1 MAGGFM
7 YRNQIRWY
15 APGGESDPVS
25 KREFKALSKE
35 GQGALGAKLKRL
47 AKAEIGVQ
55 DLRHIRG
62 ELYEVRVQ
70 VGGNHYRAMLI
81 QDSPVH
87 YIILSCFFKNQRKTP
102 KTELQKAE
110 QRLKNWRN
118 RN

>member
-47 AKAEIGVQ
+47 AKAEIGLQ